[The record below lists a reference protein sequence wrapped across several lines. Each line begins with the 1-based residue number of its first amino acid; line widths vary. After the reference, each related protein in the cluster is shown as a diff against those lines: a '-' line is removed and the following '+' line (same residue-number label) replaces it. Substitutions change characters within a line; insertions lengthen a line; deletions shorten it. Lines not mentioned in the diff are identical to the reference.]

1 MTTDN
6 TITTENSGEEI
17 IATTEASAV
26 EDTTTEA
33 DFLAGF
39 SDSEVVDE
47 QPDSESDSKEEFD
60 QGEQA
65 INDEGKQKQSE
76 PESHSRPDRY
86 SRGQARI
93 QQLIEQNRAKDAEL
107 AELRAYKAE
116 REKPQMPQK
125 DEDGNIAVDDLLDYN
140 KRLIEQEM
148 ADRDAQMKQQMETMA
163 AERDLESAIGKIQL
177 GIADRVKNCDFLDNS
192 SESYNPQLESA
203 ISERAMLLAQ
213 QLRANGHKFSD
224 IGEMVLEQ
232 IDSDIAMIVAASE
245 KAQAQATRNLEQ
257 IQGGGAITSAN
268 HGAPSS
274 GSDEFLDAFNS
285 QKEG

>member
-6 TITTENSGEEI
+6 TIMTENYGEEI

-47 QPDSESDSKEEFD
+47 QPDSEGNSKEKSD
-60 QGEQA
+60 QGEKD
-65 INDEGKQKQSE
+65 NNEGNVRESASE
-76 PESHSRPDRY
+76 HHTRPDRY

-107 AELRAYKAE
+107 AELRAYRAE

-140 KRLIEQEM
+140 KQLIQQEM
-148 ADRDAQMKQQMETMA
+148 ADRDAQMKQQMEIMA
-163 AERDLESAIGKIQL
+163 NERDLESTISKIQL
-177 GIADRVKNCDFLDNS
+177 GIADRVKSCDFLDSS
-192 SESYNPQLESA
+192 SEQYNPQLESA

-213 QLRANGHKFSD
+213 QLRANGYKFSD

-232 IDSDIAMIVAASE
+232 IDSDISMIAAAAE
-245 KAQAQATRNLEQ
+245 KAQVQATRNLEQ
-257 IQGGGAITSAN
+257 IRGGGAITSAN
-268 HGAPSS
+268 HGIPS
-274 GSDEFLDAFNS
+274 GASDEFLDAFNS
-285 QKEG
+285 